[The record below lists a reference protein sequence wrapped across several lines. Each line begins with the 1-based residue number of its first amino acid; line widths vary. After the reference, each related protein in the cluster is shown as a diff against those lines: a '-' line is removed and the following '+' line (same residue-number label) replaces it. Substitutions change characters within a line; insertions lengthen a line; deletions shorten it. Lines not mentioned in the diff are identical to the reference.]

1 MTAMANEDADTG
13 ERCYICR
20 RSANEIGKLM
30 GVKSVEGYEF
40 RTLYIKEGG
49 GLYDSKV
56 VDHKLVNLCD
66 YERKAVNHMKID
78 VVVCPICKT
87 LINALAPRQ
96 TQVNEKTIKK

>member
-1 MTAMANEDADTG
+1 MSSATNFDGCVE
-13 ERCYICR
+13 ERCYICGR
-20 RSANEIGKLM
+20 NANEIGRLM

-56 VDHKLVNLCD
+56 VDHKPVNLCD
-66 YERKAVNHMKID
+66 YERKAVNHKKID

-87 LINALAPRQ
+87 LISALAPR
-96 TQVNEKTIKK
+96 

>member
-1 MTAMANEDADTG
+1 MPSVTNIDANFE
-13 ERCYICR
+13 ERCYICG
-20 RSANEIGKLM
+20 RSANEIAKLM
-30 GVKSVEGYEF
+30 GVKSLEGYEF

-78 VVVCPICKT
+78 VVVCPICKI
-87 LINALAPRQ
+87 LINSLAPRS
-96 TQVNEKTIKK
+96 